1 MSQHLQVQVVLQ
13 RLMFVTATHVCLIC
27 GPARCVQ
34 RQPVKFIEDASI
46 AYLMC
51 LLWCYI
57 RCEVDVVDA
66 GTLNLIVINH
76 RIRCTPIQG
85 VCYGPQGGD
94 RRREWPALQFG
105 QVFT

>member
-1 MSQHLQVQVVLQ
+1 
-13 RLMFVTATHVCLIC
+13 MFVTATHVCLIC
-27 GPARCVQ
+27 WPVRGVQ
-34 RQPVKFIEDASI
+34 PQPVKFIEDESI

-51 LLWCYI
+51 LLWWNI
-57 RCEVDVVDA
+57 RCDVDVVDS
-66 GTLNLIVINH
+66 GMLNLIVINH

-94 RRREWPALQFG
+94 CRRDWHAVQFG